1 MELVKIN
8 EKAKQECS
16 AFLLIYGIMN
26 MAMKDAETGR
36 KERHQIE
43 FVCMDELMPE
53 VHLLDE
59 LSSVI

>member
-1 MELVKIN
+1 
-8 EKAKQECS
+8 
-16 AFLLIYGIMN
+16 MN

-36 KERHQIE
+36 KERHRIE
-43 FVCMDELMPE
+43 FVCMDEPIPE